1 FFDHTETL
9 FDYLPEDSQLITYG
23 DIEAAVDTFLNDVEY
38 RYDQKKIDP
47 LRPLLAPHD
56 LWLKKD
62 ELFAHFKQLPQAQL
76 SLEKVVKRA
85 GRQNLAVQTLA
96 ELGVQQ
102 QNKEPLSRL
111 RQFSE
116 QFTGKII

>member
-1 FFDHTETL
+1 TL
-9 FDYLPEDSQLITYG
+9 CDYLPEDSQLITYG
-23 DIEAAVDTFLNDVEY
+23 GIEAAVDTFLNDVEY
-38 RYDQKKIDP
+38 RYDKKKIDP

-56 LWLKKD
+56 LWLKKE

-96 ELGVQQ
+96 EL
-102 QNKEPLSRL
+102 
-111 RQFSE
+111 
-116 QFTGKII
+116 